1 MMSELVTPRHLNRKA
16 VIYIRQSSPQQVL
29 THQES
34 LHLQYALRQR
44 AGDLGWSDG
53 DIDIIDRD
61 LGLSGAAADH
71 RVGFK
76 DLIARVT
83 LGEVGLVLSY
93 DVTRLARNC
102 SDWYPL
108 LDLCGYRGC
117 LIADRDGIYDPGSP
131 NGRLLLGL
139 KGTISEVELHTLRGR
154 LTAGLLSKAQRGE
167 LALLLPTGLTRDA
180 AGTVTKDPDLEVQ
193 ARIELVFATFL
204 ECGSIAKVVRVFQA
218 RGLSLPRRT
227 VPDEVSWRVPTADAL
242 YTILTNPAYA
252 GAFVYGRTRTS
263 TPPGGRCQT
272 TAVPMAEWTIVVKDR
287 YPAYID
293 WHGFERIQAMLHDNY
308 AEYTRKATRGAP
320 RNGPALLQGMVWCGA
335 CGHKLRVQYKGG
347 TRYIC
352 NALHRSQNAP
362 VCQHLPADPIDARV
376 VAAFF
381 EAVAPAELEAWEQTE
396 TARQQAAA
404 ALDRAEAQQVERLR
418 YQAALAQRQFNRVDP
433 GNRLVAAE
441 LEHRWELALRDLR
454 QAEEA
459 LSRRRHAVV
468 EPSALTSEER
478 AAFLALA
485 PRVSDLWQQPGITW
499 THRKAL
505 LRCLIDKVVLCRR
518 GRDRVAVRIVWRGGE
533 TTELAIDIAVHAVSS
548 LSRGAEMEAR
558 VVDLTR
564 AGIDDDSIAALLVKE
579 GFRSARCTPLS
590 AHAVK
595 VIRLRHRVL
604 RAPWLSC
611 PRTVPGCWTVAQLA
625 RELAVSPHWIHRR
638 IRNGTIVVARHPDT
652 GRWLFPNTDAT
663 LIQLRKLKTGQV
675 HRLEFDTLTDKQGHQ
690 HA

>member
-1 MMSELVTPRHLNRKA
+1 MTSELVTPRHLSRKA

-34 LHLQYALRQR
+34 LHLQYALCQR
-44 AGDLGWSDG
+44 ASDLGWSVSA
-53 DIDIIDRD
+53 IDVIDRD
-61 LGLSGAAADH
+61 LGLSGASVDH

-117 LIADRDGIYDPGSP
+117 LIADRDGVYDPGSP

-167 LALLLPTGLTRDA
+167 LRLLLPTGLTRDA
-180 AGTVTKDPDLEVQ
+180 AGTVTKDPDREVQ
-193 ARIELVFATFL
+193 ARIDLVFATFL
-204 ECGSIAKVVRVFQA
+204 ECGSITKVVRVFQA

-227 VPDEVSWRVPTADAL
+227 CPDEVTWRVPTANAL

-263 TPPGGRCQT
+263 RPPGGRCQT
-272 TAVPMAEWTIVVKDR
+272 MAVPMAEWKIVVKDR

-293 WHGFERIQAMLHDNY
+293 WHGFERIQAMLHDNH
-308 AEYTRKATRGAP
+308 AEYTRKATRGIP
-320 RNGPALLQGMVWCGA
+320 RKGAALLQGMVWCGA

-362 VCQHLPADPIDARV
+362 VCQHLPAGPIEARV

-381 EAVAPAELEAWEQTE
+381 EAVAPAELEAWEQAE

-418 YQAALAQRQFNRVDP
+418 YQAALAQRQFHRVDP
-433 GNRLVAAE
+433 DNRLVAAE
-441 LEHRWELALRDLR
+441 LERRWEMALRDLR

-459 LSRRRHAVV
+459 LSRRRHAAVA
-468 EPSALTSEER
+468 PPDLTSEER

-485 PRVSDLWQQPGITW
+485 PRVPDLWQQPGVTW
-499 THRKAL
+499 AHRKAL
-505 LRCLIDKVVLCRR
+505 LRCLIDKVVLCRQ
-518 GRDRVAVRIVWRGGE
+518 GRDSVAIRIVWRGGE
-533 TTELAIDIAVHAVSS
+533 TTELSVAIAVHTVAS

-558 VVDLTR
+558 IVDLAR
-564 AGIDDDSIAALLVKE
+564 AGVDDDAIAALLVKE

-590 AHAVK
+590 ANAVK

-604 RAPWLSC
+604 RAPWLSY
-611 PRTVPGCWTVAQLA
+611 PRRVPGCLTVTQLA

-638 IRNGTIVVARHPDT
+638 IRNGTIVVARHPVT
-652 GRWLFPNTDAT
+652 GRWLFPEADAT
-663 LIQLRKLKTGQV
+663 LIQLRKLKAGQT
-675 HRLEFDTLTDKQGHQ
+675 HRLDFDSLTDKQGHQ

>member
-1 MMSELVTPRHLNRKA
+1 MMSELVTPRHLSRKA
-16 VIYIRQSSPQQVL
+16 VIYVRQSSPHQVL
-29 THQES
+29 THQEG

-44 AGDLGWSDG
+44 ASDLGWSVSA
-53 DIDIIDRD
+53 IDVIDRD
-61 LGLSGAAADH
+61 LGQSGASADH

-76 DLIARVT
+76 DLIAQVT
-83 LGEVGLVLSY
+83 LGEVGIVLSY

-117 LIADRDGIYDPGSP
+117 LIADRDGVYDPGSP

-167 LALLLPTGLTRDA
+167 LRLLLPTGLTRDA
-180 AGTVTKDPDLEVQ
+180 AGMVTKDPDLEVQ
-193 ARIELVFATFL
+193 GRIGLVFATYL
-204 ECGSIAKVVRVFQA
+204 ECGSVSKAMRVFQA

-227 VPDEVSWRVPTADAL
+227 CPDQVTWRLPTANAL

-263 TPPGGRCQT
+263 RPPGGRCQT
-272 TAVPMAEWTIVVKDR
+272 KVVPMAEWKIVVKDR

-293 WHGFERIQAMLHDNY
+293 WHGFERIQAMLHDNH
-308 AEYTRKATRGAP
+308 AEYTRKATRGIP
-320 RNGPALLQGMVWCGA
+320 RKGPALLQGMVWCAA

-352 NALHRSQNAP
+352 NALHHSQNAP
-362 VCQHLPADPIDARV
+362 VCQHLPAGPIDARV

-381 EAVAPAELEAWEQTE
+381 EAVAPAELEAWEQAE
-396 TARQQAAA
+396 TARQHAAA

-418 YQAALAQRQFNRVDP
+418 YQAGLAQRQFNRVDP
-433 GNRLVAAE
+433 DHRLVAAE
-441 LEHRWELALRDLR
+441 LERRWEMALRDLR
-454 QAEEA
+454 QAEDA

-468 EPSALTSEER
+468 APPTLTSEER

-485 PRVSDLWQQPGITW
+485 PRVPNLWQQPGVTW

-505 LRCLIDKVVLCRR
+505 VRCLIDKVVLRR
-518 GRDRVAVRIVWRGGE
+518 QGRDSVAIRIVWRGGE
-533 TTELAIDIAVHAVSS
+533 TTELSVAIAVHTVAS

-558 VVDLTR
+558 IVDLAR
-564 AGIDDDSIAALLVKE
+564 AGIDDDAIAALLVKE

-590 AHAVK
+590 ANTVK

-604 RAPWLSC
+604 RAPWLSS
-611 PRTVPGCWTVAQLA
+611 PRRLPGCLTVTQLA
-625 RELAVSPHWIHRR
+625 RELSVSPHWIHRR
-638 IRNGTIVVARHPDT
+638 IRNGTIVVTRHPVTGHWYFPDADT
-652 GRWLFPNTDAT
+652 T
-663 LIQLRKLKTGQV
+663 LVHLRKLKGGQT
-675 HRLEFDTLTDKQGHQ
+675 HRLDFDSLTDK
-690 HA
+690 